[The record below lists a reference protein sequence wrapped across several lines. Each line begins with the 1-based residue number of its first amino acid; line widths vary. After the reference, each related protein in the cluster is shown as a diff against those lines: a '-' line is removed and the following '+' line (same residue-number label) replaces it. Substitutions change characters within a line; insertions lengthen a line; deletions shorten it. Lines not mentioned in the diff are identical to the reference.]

1 MANTYTLIASYT
13 VGSGGAAN
21 IEFTSIPATYTDL
34 LVKVSPRGDSGGTDL
49 AIQFNGSTSSVYTTQ
64 RLYGTGSSTAS
75 SVSTST
81 ILINNMVAQSS
92 YTASTFGNGEIY
104 IPNYT
109 SSNAKSV
116 SIDGVTENN
125 ATASFQTFS
134 AGLWN
139 PAVQAAITSIK
150 LMIDGGANFV
160 QYSTAYLYGISNS

>member
-1 MANTYTLIASYT
+1 MANTYTLIASNT

-21 IEFTSIPATYTDL
+21 IEFTSIPSTYTDL

-49 AIQFNGSTSSVYTTQ
+49 AIQFNGSTSSVYTIM

-75 SVSTST
+75 SSSTST
-81 ILINNMVAQSS
+81 MLINNMVAQSS

-125 ATASFQTFS
+125 ATGSFQTLT

>member
-1 MANTYTLIASYT
+1 MPNTMTLIEAKT
-13 VGSGGAAN
+13 LGSSTAN
-21 IEFTSIPATYTDL
+21 VEFTSIPATYTDL
-34 LVKVSPRGDSGGTDL
+34 LVKVSSRGDSGGTDL

-75 SVSTST
+75 SVATST

-116 SIDGVTENN
+116 SINGVTENN
-125 ATASFQTFS
+125 ATASFQTLS

-160 QYSTAYLYGISNS
+160 QYSTFRLYGILKP